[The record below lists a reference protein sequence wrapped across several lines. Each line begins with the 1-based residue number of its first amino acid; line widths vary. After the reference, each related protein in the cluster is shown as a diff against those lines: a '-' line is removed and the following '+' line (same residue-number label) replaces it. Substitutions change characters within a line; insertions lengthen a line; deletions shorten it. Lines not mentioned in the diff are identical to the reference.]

1 MQRVK
6 MSLRISHYLSGLAIV
21 LFNSSIAADLHAYT
35 EDLPPLNYL
44 QQGQLQGYSVE
55 LLQII
60 AHNAGI
66 NIDIEVLP
74 WARAVATA
82 DVDPNSIL
90 FTVARTPAREEQYQ
104 WLGPISKR
112 RIVLIKLANRGH
124 IQAKTVEDTKK
135 YTVSAVRDSASAK
148 KLQQLGFILGKSLDL
163 SPNDAI
169 SFKKLIKQ
177 RTDIIAILD
186 WGAAWQAREQGL
198 KYTQLSTLVVLDDD
212 LDYYFALNKKINPL
226 MFARLK
232 AALAQVEKNGK
243 IEQLR
248 HKYFN

>member
-1 MQRVK
+1 
-6 MSLRISHYLSGLAIV
+6 MSHIISHYLSGLVAIV

-35 EDLPPLNYL
+35 EDVPPLNYL

-82 DVDPNSIL
+82 DTDPNSIL
-90 FTVARTPAREEQYQ
+90 FTVARTPAREKQYQ

-112 RIVLIKLANRGH
+112 RIVLIKLASRGN

-135 YTVSAVRDSASAK
+135 YTVGAVRESASAK
-148 KLQQLGFILGKSLDL
+148 KLQQLGFIPDKSLDL
-163 SPNDAI
+163 APNDTI

-177 RTDIIAILD
+177 RNDIIAILD
-186 WGAAWQAREQGL
+186 WSAAWQAREQGL
-198 KYTQLSTLVVLDDD
+198 KYTQLSILAVLDED
-212 LDYYFALNKKINPL
+212 LDYYFALSNKINPL
-226 MFARLK
+226 QFARLK
-232 AALAQVEKNGK
+232 AALAQAEKMGK
-243 IEQLR
+243 LEQLR